1 MKKDSFKQKFLSF
14 IIIGIIIL
22 LSACTLVGPQKKSP
36 SSSTNVSRKIGFEE
50 RKAEDLLKNSISIP
64 YPDGKIFTPTAL
76 SNDGIA
82 YGEAVDQGH
91 EDQNYLASMNLHTKD
106 FQKIKDVEKTSNLT
120 HIAVSYVDHD
130 IVVFEEYDQLN
141 QTGIYYLWKIKD
153 KSLTTLI
160 DRRPIGTV
168 PVTQVD
174 RSNQKLFINYEVDD
188 SLYQIE
194 EFDLETGSH
203 QTIESEN
210 SGFPNVFKNYL
221 YYVQIDNTA
230 LTTKIVAYSLSDGQK
245 KVIDQ
250 TKNDQ
255 RYYVDLL
262 TNGHNLL
269 YLVANNK
276 DASFTFENKNHKKIF
291 STSQAETSIYRNIY
305 LTYMGERR
313 NEERVKSQ
321 YYLWDL
327 RHRIHYLYDHG
338 PILLSDKGILW
349 IQFKKKDSEIPKG
362 EIYRNENSVMRYQ
375 EW

>member
-1 MKKDSFKQKFLSF
+1 MKKTDHVKQKFLSF
-14 IIIGIIIL
+14 IILGIIIL
-22 LSACTLVGPQKKSP
+22 LSACTLVGPQKKS
-36 SSSTNVSRKIGFEE
+36 SSGSANVSRKIGFEE
-50 RKAEDLLKNSISIP
+50 RKAEDLLKHSISIP
-64 YPDGKIFTPTAL
+64 YPAGKIFTPTAL

-91 EDQNYLASMNLHTKD
+91 DDQNYLASMNLHTKD
-106 FQKIKDVEKTSNLT
+106 FQKIKDVDKTSNLT
-120 HIAVSYVDHD
+120 HVAVSYVDHD

-168 PVTQVD
+168 PVTQVA
-174 RSNQKLFINYEVDD
+174 RSNQKLFINYEVGD

-194 EFDLETGSH
+194 EFDLETGTH
-203 QTIESEN
+203 HTIESEN
-210 SGFPNVFKNYL
+210 SGFPTVFKDHL
-221 YYVQIDNTA
+221 YYVQ
-230 LTTKIVAYSLSDGQK
+230 
-245 KVIDQ
+245 
-250 TKNDQ
+250 
-255 RYYVDLL
+255 
-262 TNGHNLL
+262 
-269 YLVANNK
+269 
-276 DASFTFENKNHKKIF
+276 
-291 STSQAETSIYRNIY
+291 NIY

-313 NEERVKSQ
+313 SEERVKSQ

-327 RHRIHYLYDHG
+327 RHQIHYLYDHG

-362 EIYRNENSVMRYQ
+362 EIYRNEYSVMRYQ